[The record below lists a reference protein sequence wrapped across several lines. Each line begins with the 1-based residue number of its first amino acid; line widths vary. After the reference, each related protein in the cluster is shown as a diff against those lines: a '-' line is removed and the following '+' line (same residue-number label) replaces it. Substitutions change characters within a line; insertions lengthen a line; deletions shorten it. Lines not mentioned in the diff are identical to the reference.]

1 MSRLCAVR
9 IQPCFTI
16 FKKEVKP
23 VRNPV
28 LRRSGLLACLND
40 RFLVDTKKEIMF
52 GNGCENGGVCLRL
65 AANNEAKV
73 ANT

>member
-1 MSRLCAVR
+1 MLVR

-28 LRRSGLLACLND
+28 LRCSGLLACLKD
-40 RFLVDTKKEIMF
+40 RFLVDTIQEIGIGNDV
-52 GNGCENGGVCLRL
+52 GNGGICLRTS
-65 AANNEAKV
+65 ANNEAKV